1 MIESIDAPTIYD
13 VPILMQ
19 KEKLDEV
26 VLKKLHVKS
35 TQKANLTQ
43 WNQFL
48 KKFKEPKHEVN
59 IGLIGKYV
67 ELKDAYKSIA
77 EAFNHS
83 GAANETKVN
92 VHWIHSENLYPKNIA
107 STLKNLD
114 GVLVAPGFGSRGI
127 DGKIEAIKFVREN
140 NIPFFGICLGMQMA
154 TIEFARNVLGWKDA
168 HSTEM
173 KEYTQYPVIALMDE
187 QKNII
192 NKGGTMRLGSYSCS
206 LSKNTKAFKA
216 YGTVEIEERH
226 RHRYEF
232 NNEYKS
238 DFEKAGF
245 KCSGINPDSGLV
257 EIIEIPKHPFF
268 VAAQF
273 HPEYKSTVMN
283 PHPLFK
289 AFVKAALIHHKSMD
303 KKNKT
308 S

>member
-1 MIESIDAPTIYD
+1 
-13 VPILMQ
+13 
-19 KEKLDEV
+19 
-26 VLKKLHVKS
+26 LHVKS

-83 GAANETKVN
+83 GAAIETKVN
-92 VHWIHSENLYPKNIA
+92 VHWIHSENLYAKNVVN
-107 STLKNLD
+107 TLKNLD

-127 DGKIEAIKFVREN
+127 DGKIEAIKYVREN

-173 KEYTQYPVIALMDE
+173 KEYTKYPVIALMDE

-192 NKGGTMRLGSYSCS
+192 NKGGTMRLGSYACV
-206 LSKNTKAFKA
+206 LSKNTKAYKA
-216 YGTVEIEERH
+216 YGTAEIEERH

-289 AFVKAALIHHKSMD
+289 AFIKAALNHHKNVS
-303 KKNKT
+303 KKK
-308 S
+308 